1 LTRLVLPTLL
11 LAGLLLTTLMLLTG
25 FVLTAALLRIAFLW
39 VPLVLL
45 VALRIVLLLI
55 RHVGLLRLVLGTVT
69 NPQAVGTTHGTN
81 PSSRCGRAD
90 PAQQIEIASQTPPI
104 IVCAVAAP
112 VSPC

>member
-1 LTRLVLPTLL
+1 LTRLVLPALL

-45 VALRIVLLLI
+45 VALRIVLLLV

-69 NPQAVGTTHGTN
+69 NPK
-81 PSSRCGRAD
+81 PW
-90 PAQQIEIASQTPPI
+90 AQRTELTRVPDA
-104 IVCAVAAP
+104 AAP
-112 VSPC
+112 TLRNKLKSLVKPRR